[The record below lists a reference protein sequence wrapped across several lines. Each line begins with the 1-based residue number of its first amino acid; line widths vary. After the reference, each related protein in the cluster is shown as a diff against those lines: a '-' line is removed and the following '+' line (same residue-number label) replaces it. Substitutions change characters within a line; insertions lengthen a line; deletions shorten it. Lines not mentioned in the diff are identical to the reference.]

1 MSTTW
6 QKNFYAIWVA
16 QLLAIAAFG
25 TVTPILP
32 FYIQELGVTD
42 PARVKMWVGLVQ
54 TAGSAMVALFSP
66 IWGRLADS
74 YGRRIMFLRALIGG
88 TVMMTLM
95 GTATHPWQ
103 LVLFRGM
110 GGVFTGTVA
119 AATVLVASSAPR
131 GQAGRSL
138 GMLQMA
144 VMVGSAFGPV
154 VGGTLADF
162 FGHRTAFFCTAGLL
176 AVAAVMVLTMVRE
189 QFTPRPAE
197 GPLWRRI
204 VPEFSVITR
213 SRELSLLVLVVAVV
227 NVAGGAVMPILPL
240 FIQSLA
246 PDAGFIGTTTGAII
260 GARALAAAAAAAVV
274 GRVSDRLGY
283 QRVLVLC
290 LLGGAVSHLLLLVVR
305 TPGALALLRLFTGIM
320 MGGTIPTVNALI
332 AARTERGRQGT
343 VFGLTSS
350 VGSAATALGPAV
362 GASIGAFWGFVPVFL
377 TVAGI
382 LASGA
387 VMVLAAMRHSPERQ
401 PQPGA

>member
-1 MSTTW
+1 
-6 QKNFYAIWVA
+6 
-16 QLLAIAAFG
+16 
-25 TVTPILP
+25 
-32 FYIQELGVTD
+32 VTD
-42 PARVKMWVGLVQ
+42 PARVKIWVGLVQ

-74 YGRRIMFLRALIGG
+74 YGRRIMFLRALVGG
-88 TVMMTLM
+88 TMMMALM
-95 GTATHPWQ
+95 GTAGHPWQ
-103 LVLFRGM
+103 LVLFRGI

-119 AATVLVASSAPR
+119 AATVLVATTAPR

-144 VMVGSAFGPV
+144 VMMGSALGPV
-154 VGGTLADF
+154 LGGTLADF
-162 FGHRTAFFCTAGLL
+162 LGYRPAFFCTAALL
-176 AVAAVMVLTMVRE
+176 ATGALVVLTLVRE
-189 QFTPRPAE
+189 EFTPRPPD

-213 SRELSLLVLVVAVV
+213 SRDLSLLVAVVAVV
-227 NVAGGAVMPILPL
+227 NLAGGAVMPILPL

-246 PDAGFIGTTTGAII
+246 PDSGFLGTTTGVVI

-283 QRVLVLC
+283 HRVLLFC
-290 LLGGAVSHLLLLVVR
+290 LIGGVASHLLLLIVR
-305 TPGALALLRLFTGIM
+305 TPAQLAVLRLATGVM

-332 AARTERGRQGT
+332 AARADRGRQGT

-350 VGSAATALGPAV
+350 VSSAANALGPAV
-362 GASIGAFWGFVPVFL
+362 GASIGAAWGYAPVF
-377 TVAGI
+377 VAVAAI

-387 VMVLAAMRHSPERQ
+387 VMVLAAIRRLQ
-401 PQPGA
+401 PPAPPPGQGA